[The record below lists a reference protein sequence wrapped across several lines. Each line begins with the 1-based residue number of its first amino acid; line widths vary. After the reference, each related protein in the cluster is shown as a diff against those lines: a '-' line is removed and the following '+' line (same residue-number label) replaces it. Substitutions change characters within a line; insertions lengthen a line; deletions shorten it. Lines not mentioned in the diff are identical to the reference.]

1 MQENFALIWKH
12 IADAIRPEV
21 SADTF
26 QRWFKAIQMLHAD
39 EAEITLRVPNNIYQL
54 WIETNY
60 MGLLQ
65 SAILMVLGSPR
76 KVNFTIGEAADRLF
90 EAQEAQEAQG
100 DQDDQQVGDC
110 RHDREDQI
118 ELNGANGLNGT
129 HQPREMA
136 AEGTAAGDQGVLH
149 EGRLQV
155 MEPFNASAT
164 SAEGQGSAKGS
175 RSRGAS
181 SAPTSSPSS
190 GAASAA
196 GDAKAGPT
204 TGLNPRNTFDSF
216 VVGANNQFAH
226 AAALAVAKA
235 PAKTYNPLF
244 VYGGVGLGKTHL
256 MHAIGHHVLAT
267 KKGSKILYIS
277 SERFTNEFIDAIQNG
292 KLVRFRNRYRQ
303 ADILLID
310 DIQFLAGKERSQE
323 EFFHTFNALF
333 DGHKQIIL
341 SSDRPPSEIQNLE
354 QRLVSRF
361 EWGLTAELQ
370 PPDIETRVAILRKK
384 AQSLHVKLDN
394 AILEFLSQRIRTN
407 VRRLEGALMRV
418 ASFASL
424 SGRELTPEAV
434 EHLLKDILQE
444 EARRAVTID
453 QIQRKVAEHFDIRL
467 ADMTSK
473 RRPANI
479 ALPRQV
485 AMYLARELT
494 KTSLSE
500 IGDAFGGRD
509 HGTVLHAHRLVKEK
523 IGQDEKLRQV
533 VAFLDNQLNR

>member
-1 MQENFALIWKH
+1 MQDNLAQIWKH
-12 IADAIRPEV
+12 IVKTIRPEV
-21 SADTF
+21 STDTF
-26 QRWFKAIQMLHAD
+26 LRWFKGIQMVAAD
-39 EAEITLRVPNNIYQL
+39 ETRLTLRVPNNIYQL

-60 MGLLQ
+60 LPLLQ
-65 SAILMVLGSPR
+65 SAILNVLGSPR
-76 KVNFTIGEAADRLF
+76 EIQFTVGEAREEPAG
-90 EAQEAQEAQG
+90 EAG
-100 DQDDQQVGDC
+100 
-110 RHDREDQI
+110 EDAVAA
-118 ELNGANGLNGT
+118 E
-129 HQPREMA
+129 A
-136 AEGTAAGDQGVLH
+136 AEGLFEEEADGEDAPAPAAPAPRG
-149 EGRLQV
+149 
-155 MEPFNASAT
+155 
-164 SAEGQGSAKGS
+164 
-175 RSRGAS
+175 RSRA
-181 SAPTSSPSS
+181 AD
-190 GAASAA
+190 GAAATPVPV
-196 GDAKAGPT
+196 PT
-204 TGLNPRNTFDSF
+204 GINPRNTFESF

-226 AAALAVAKA
+226 AAAQAVAKN

-256 MHAIGHHVLAT
+256 MHAIGQSIHAS
-267 KKGSKILYIS
+267 KRGSRVLYIS
-277 SERFTNEFIDAIQNG
+277 SEKFTNDFIDAIQTG
-292 KLVRFRNRYRQ
+292 KLVRFRNRYRM
-303 ADILLID
+303 ADVLLID
-310 DIQFLAGKERSQE
+310 DIQFLAGRERSQE

-384 AQSLHVKLDN
+384 AQLLHIKLDQS
-394 AILEFLSQRIRTN
+394 IFEFLAQRIRTN

-424 SGRELTPEAV
+424 SGKELTTDAV

-444 EARRAVTID
+444 EARRSVTIE

-485 AMYLARELT
+485 AMYLSRELT

-523 IGQDEKLRQV
+523 IREDEKMRQV
-533 VAFLDNQLNR
+533 VSFLDSQLNR